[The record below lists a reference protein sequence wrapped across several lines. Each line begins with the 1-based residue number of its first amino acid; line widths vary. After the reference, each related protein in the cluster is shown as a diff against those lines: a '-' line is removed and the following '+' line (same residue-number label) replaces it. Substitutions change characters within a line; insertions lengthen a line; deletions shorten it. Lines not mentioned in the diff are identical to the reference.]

1 MLILTNVDSLIVAYP
16 FVAVMTDVDL
26 LIPDYLLTAII
37 TNKHPMVVLDMH
49 VLVFLGMNEHLFL
62 PQLIL
67 KTQLIETAAL
77 MAAALDGHACLVF
90 WQFIRRQVGF
100 AVGAAGGD
108 GLVGVA
114 VEVADDQFL
123 ADAGNRHRPP

>member
-26 LIPDYLLTAII
+26 LIPDYLLTTII

-67 KTQLIETAAL
+67 KAQLIEAAPL

-90 WQFIRRQVGF
+90 RQFIRR
-100 AVGAAGGD
+100 
-108 GLVGVA
+108 
-114 VEVADDQFL
+114 
-123 ADAGNRHRPP
+123 